1 MSGHPRGVANTYCLF
16 GHVCPSLSTH
26 PYTKETPAQN
36 RLQNPT
42 PSGYN
47 SDHPYAI
54 ATHLHITPSIPSANP
69 HAESECN
76 DDYGSEQESAYDLLL
91 MEESQHLITGFANCI
106 ERAKWLQLPVV
117 VEPPFLL
124 KTPPHETT
132 PILQGI
138 IGLLET
144 KIAPANMNTII
155 PGTSLSGWKFLSN
168 SSASSTC
175 RILVGWEP
183 IAFDLSCLQFSE
195 QWVTCEVTSLA
206 TKDKLKITFVY
217 GLNTWAGRGLLRSYI
232 KQHASLYSDTWVHLR
247 DFNAITVL

>member
-1 MSGHPRGVANTYCLF
+1 MNKIGCWNTWGLNSTSKQINIWKWTLS
-16 GHVCPSLSTH
+16 SL
-26 PYTKETPAQN
+26 
-36 RLQNPT
+36 L
-42 PSGYN
+42 
-47 SDHPYAI
+47 
-54 ATHLHITPSIPSANP
+54 
-69 HAESECN
+69 
-76 DDYGSEQESAYDLLL
+76 
-91 MEESQHLITGFANCI
+91 
-106 ERAKWLQLPVV
+106 
-117 VEPPFLL
+117 
-124 KTPPHETT
+124 
-132 PILQGI
+132 GI

-183 IAFDLSCLQFSE
+183 IAFDLSCFQFSE

-247 DFNAITVL
+247 DFNAITVLWHLSFKPPSPAPFTLPPLSFWTSGLTERTLWTL